1 MALFGEQRAQRTPLA
16 AGADRGDLELGRRLG
31 PRGVRR
37 QRGQSERQSAQRK
50 PEKVATIGRDC
61 IRHDRLPES
70 KNTAS
75 DASPASR
82 LPAIHDHISGR
93 RCESVA
99 VAYSP
104 YLTRYNDLE
113 LDVGRADDLAPLL
126 GFVGDDLAEVGG
138 RTGNQRAAEV
148 GQPNLQFGI
157 GEAGIGLL
165 VQPVD
170 DLGGRFPPRAAAGPP
185 PRPISPHEFPPR
197 PHPRKRPPPARPRD
211 GPPPPPSAPR
221 AL

>member
-138 RTGNQRAAEV
+138 RTGHQRAAEV
-148 GQPNLQFGI
+148 GQPNLQFSI
-157 GEAGIGLL
+157 SEACLSLL
-165 VQPVD
+165 VYDVA
-170 DLGGRFPPRAAAGPP
+170 DLHWLYLHDA
-185 PRPISPHEFPPR
+185 
-197 PHPRKRPPPARPRD
+197 PA
-211 GPPPPPSAPR
+211 PPSP
-221 AL
+221 